1 MDQANGGQKF
11 KAMQRYQ
18 NNLLG
23 FLINQPMP
31 GHKMALM
38 VEDLYNSKLN
48 EQNKKLRILRKSLHK
63 SIQSKSQ

>member
-1 MDQANGGQKF
+1 
-11 KAMQRYQ
+11 
-18 NNLLG
+18 
-23 FLINQPMP
+23 MP